1 VIRLAPLNLSVF
13 ASDGQ
18 SGVSHVRFFWH
29 SSDWMSSG
37 WTALGEDWDGSDGWE
52 IAVDAGTLPKL
63 YGGAF
68 YAQIFDQAGNWFGA
82 GLWDLEPL
90 RTFLPFVNRS
100 R

>member
-1 VIRLAPLNLSVF
+1 MNLSVF

-29 SSDWMSSG
+29 SADWQSSG
-37 WTALGEDWDGSDGWE
+37 WNALGEDWEGSDGWG
-52 IAVDAGTLPKL
+52 IAIDPATLPNL

-82 GLWDLEPL
+82 GVWNLRGL
-90 RTFLPFVNRS
+90 RTFLPFVR